1 MPISP
6 RAAQQIADLLTKAGV
21 PAGTALDVAQ
31 RLLSESASPANFRTL
46 NGDRANIAGSQR
58 FQTREQFTTPES
70 RPQPPIVRPEPPPPP
85 EIPPL
90 ECNGKPICDILEELQ
105 KSLVK
110 LEKRVKVIED
120 LLANTVECSVD

>member
-1 MPISP
+1 MAISP
-6 RAAQQIADLLTKAGV
+6 RAAQQIAELLTRAGV

-31 RLLSESASPANFRTL
+31 RLLSESSSPARTID
-46 NGDRANIAGSQR
+46 GDRANIAGSQR
-58 FQTREQFTTPES
+58 FQTREQLTTPES
-70 RPQPPIVRPEPPPPP
+70 RPQPPIVRPEPPPPPP

-120 LLANTVECSVD
+120 LLANTIECSVD